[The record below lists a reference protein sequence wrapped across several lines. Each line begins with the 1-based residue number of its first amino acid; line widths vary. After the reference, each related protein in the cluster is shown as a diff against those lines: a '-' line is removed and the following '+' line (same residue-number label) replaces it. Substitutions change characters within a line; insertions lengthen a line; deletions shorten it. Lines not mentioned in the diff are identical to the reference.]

1 MGTRKIAN
9 KVGDEKF
16 ETKKTRKLNNQQ
28 IALKKPIAK
37 AIAIGKLTEEEI
49 EYILLLMASFRAY
62 SDKNNNCHLQP
73 VRVPPIGI
81 GRANFFKLRYKLEN
95 FVSPKDLINS
105 I

>member
-1 MGTRKIAN
+1 MAESSISN
-9 KVGDEKF
+9 KLGSNEDPI
-16 ETKKTRKLNNQQ
+16 KKTRKPNNQQ

-62 SDKNNNCHLQP
+62 SDTNNHCYLKP
-73 VRVPPIGI
+73 VRVPPVAI

-95 FVSPKDLINS
+95 VVLPKDLLDS
-105 I
+105 V